1 MDYYELKKKA
11 DGQMGK
17 CFNCPICDGRACKN
31 SVPGPGSKGSG
42 TVATKNYDAWKKVML
57 EMDTISDGGDIDTS
71 IEFFGK
77 KFIIPVFAGPVG
89 AIAMHYSDKYND
101 ISYNDVLVKGC
112 VEAGICAFTG
122 DGIDSTI
129 NIKACE
135 KIKEVGGVGIP
146 TIKPW
151 AKDVMFDKIKCAKD
165 AGAFAIATDVDA
177 SGLPFLKNQNP
188 PAGSKNINEL
198 KEIINEAK
206 VPYIIKGV
214 MNVKGALKAIM
225 AGAEF
230 IYEDDY
236 KLVDDLP
243 TGESLSHIERIDLS
257 KLDSRIYESKFT
269 VMCDVEN
276 PLYGINGA
284 SYVYGPQ
291 KGATEDDLVLLD
303 KGLQHVCQLVKETTG
318 IDYSELSGG
327 GAAGG
332 AGFGCVA
339 FLDAKLKRG
348 IDMIMDLCGFDNE
361 INDCELII
369 TGEGKLDRQ
378 SMMGKVLSGIRRRS
392 GNIPVISICGI
403 CDADEIMEGISVYEI
418 GRGVPLEESIR
429 NAPKYLAK
437 KAEEINV

>member
-1 MDYYELKKKA
+1 MDYNELKKKA

-77 KFIIPVFAGPVG
+77 KFVIPVFAGPVG

-151 AKDVMFDKIKCAKD
+151 SKDVMFEKIKCAKD
-165 AGAFAIATDVDA
+165 AAAFAIATDVDA

-188 PAGSKNINEL
+188 PAGRKNINEL

-225 AGAEF
+225 AGAKC
-230 IYEDDY
+230 I
-236 KLVDDLP
+236 VVSNH
-243 TGESLSHIERIDLS
+243 GGRV
-257 KLDSRIYESKFT
+257 LDSVPSTMEVLPEIAAAVRGKCFIIVDGGIRTGQDVFKALALGANACLIARPFVNAIFAGEKEGIKMYVDTLKAELEDTMS
-269 VMCDVEN
+269 MC
-276 PLYGINGA
+276 GA
-284 SYVYGPQ
+284 
-291 KGATEDDLVLLD
+291 K
-303 KGLQHVCQLVKETTG
+303 K
-318 IDYSELSGG
+318 
-327 GAAGG
+327 
-332 AGFGCVA
+332 
-339 FLDAKLKRG
+339 
-348 IDMIMDLCGFDNE
+348 
-361 INDCELII
+361 IND
-369 TGEGKLDRQ
+369 
-378 SMMGKVLSGIRRRS
+378 IRRDMVK
-392 GNIPVISICGI
+392 I
-403 CDADEIMEGISVYEI
+403 
-418 GRGVPLEESIR
+418 
-429 NAPKYLAK
+429 
-437 KAEEINV
+437 